1 MRTISAHLSKAGEK
15 RYESQLIPGFL
26 LKFFKTAEFESFAS
40 FLILFSWTGLSGED
54 KVEQSPQ
61 TLKVQEGD
69 SVNLICSYTV
79 SSFRELQ
86 WYKQDPGKG
95 PEHLFIL
102 YKVGMK
108 QEKERLTA
116 TLLQKESS
124 LHITDPKPEDS
135 ATYLCAVETQ
145 CSPDTCSLYQNPA
158 AGALE

>member
-26 LKFFKTAEFESFAS
+26 LKYFKTAEFKSFAS

-54 KVEQSPQ
+54 LVEQSPQ

-69 SVNLICSYTV
+69 TVSLICSYTV
-79 SSFRELQ
+79 TFRGLQ

-95 PEHLFIL
+95 PEHLFML
-102 YKVGMK
+102 YIVGKK

-135 ATYLCAVETQ
+135 ATYLCAMETQ